1 MCHYDW
7 NRFWC
12 PRGDT
17 IQVTNEGYLTDP
29 ESSLGRFSNKQIVPL
44 TSLLARPC
52 LVLLG
57 EAGIG
62 KSTEL
67 RTLRAAPGAGVA
79 PCSLEIDLGAYGD
92 EISLRRDFFESAVFQ
107 DWKCGGDTLTVVL
120 DSLDEALLEMP
131 RIKSALERGLRGV
144 PIERLRLRIASRTAA
159 WPETLTGS
167 LEEIFG
173 EDQVGLYELTPL
185 RRNDIELA
193 ANVEQLDAEEF
204 LAQVECR
211 GAGPLA
217 ANPTTLRLLLSLFG
231 ERRELPTSLVDL
243 YERGLTILCAP
254 NEERQDRNRPAP
266 LSPPQILQM
275 ASRIAAMT
283 SLTRNATIFT
293 GLDSDAPPNDVAES
307 AIVGGEEEA
316 DSTRFAVTPSI
327 VRLALAETGLFT
339 SRGPHRLGF
348 AHKTYGEYLAA
359 RYLHRSRVPTA
370 QIRSLL
376 YVPDEDPPRLIPQ
389 LHEVAAWLASLDDE
403 FFDET
408 ARIEP
413 EVLLLSDVSARQAD
427 AKTRLVTRLFDRV
440 ERAELSWGQIRGLR
454 PHFHRLARD
463 GLAAQLKA
471 IIFDSQRRSE
481 TRRLAIE
488 IADATRQDELADEI
502 ADIAL
507 DPSLE
512 YVLRDTAAHAVV
524 NLEVASACQKLKPLA
539 LGQAG
544 DDPDDQLKGCGLIA
558 AWPESLTTEEL
569 VQCLTRPKRSN
580 LAGAYSLFLISGKIA
595 DTIDVAGL
603 PTALEWAV
611 SLQTHADPVDSLS
624 RLAGQLAYRALDDL
638 DDPAISPPLAKL
650 ILKRLNAGTRGVFIP
665 TGEQDSLG
673 KPGSEEKELP
683 IDNEQRRLLLGL
695 LVAHLDSPND
705 TTYVLFGDIQLVK
718 SDDIAWFFEQ
728 ADSAEDDESRKW
740 ARLTMSLFN
749 RANREHVELWL
760 RYKRTCPAIAEIMAW
775 PEQVVLGSTEAR
787 KMKAEYL
794 KQQRWN
800 KRLEKLRQA
809 QPRLDP
815 SAPERVRVALDRC
828 LSGEPELFWWLLDQ
842 LSLEGEQIHHLGIL
856 PDTVIDHPGWKA
868 ADGPLRRQIA
878 EAARR
883 YLRDGKLEPD
893 ELSQRDDRYV
903 ADRAPALAV
912 HLLLREDASFLA
924 CLDSSRW
931 QSIGPYLLHAP
942 VGNDQTR
949 RQSAELAYPHASD
962 AMRDAAIKIMERS
975 KRRHEAFG
983 VITALEDCLDSAL
996 ASRVLEFL
1004 KRERCGPEQFCA
1016 LLGWLLRHAA
1026 EGARDFAEALLK
1038 PPRFSAD
1045 QWPRLCCESAVAL
1058 IVWTDDA
1065 GWNVTWPLIE
1075 NQPDAGGRVLQ
1086 RIAHDF
1092 DRRSLDVAKKLTEE
1106 QLVRL
1111 MDWLL
1116 THYPPAEDPRHEGAY
1131 RVGPEDSICRWRGA
1145 LLHHLEGRGTVAA
1158 CTAVRNLRDMHAE
1171 CPWLYNV
1178 HLEAQRARRRESWV
1192 PPSPREFLELV
1203 RNASHRF
1210 IVSTAQLLDVIVE
1223 SLDRYGEELHG
1234 TTPSVAN
1241 LWNRLPDDKWRPK
1254 DENHL
1259 SDNIKRHLDR
1269 DLRER
1274 GVVVKREV
1282 EIRRRTGKGGAS
1294 GQETDIYV
1302 NAVSRA
1308 GGSDTADVFTVVIE
1322 VKGCWHRAV
1331 RTAMKTQ
1338 LVDRYLHENQCQHGL
1353 YVVGWFL
1360 CNAWDES
1367 DYREKNTPW
1376 LSLDAARQELEAQAR
1391 VLCGELSP
1399 SGDVR
1404 VLLTDC
1410 TLR

>member
-1 MCHYDW
+1 MCLYDW

-17 IQVTNEGYLTDP
+17 IHVTDDGYLVDP
-29 ESSLGRFSNKQIVPL
+29 ESGLGQYSNKQVL
-44 TSLLARPC
+44 LLASMLAKPC

-67 RTLRAAPGAGVA
+67 RTLCVASEVGAAS
-79 PCSLEIDLGAYGD
+79 CLLKIDLGAYED
-92 EISLRRDFFESAVFQ
+92 ETSLRQDFFESAVFQ

-131 RIKSALERGLRGV
+131 RIKSVLERGLRGAPV
-144 PIERLRLRIASRTAA
+144 ERLHLRIASRTAA
-159 WPETLTGS
+159 WPETLTGF
-167 LEEIFG
+167 LEGIFG
-173 EDQVGLYELTPL
+173 KDRVGLYELTPL

-193 ANVEQLDAEEF
+193 ANVEQLDAGEF
-204 LAQVECR
+204 LAQVESR

-217 ANPTTLRLLLSLFG
+217 ASPTTLRLLLNLFR

-243 YERGLTILCAP
+243 YERGLKILCAP
-254 NEERQDRNRPAP
+254 SEERKDRNRPVP
-266 LSPPQILQM
+266 LNPLQILQV
-275 ASRIAAMT
+275 ASRVAAMT
-283 SLTRNATIFT
+283 LLTRNATIFT
-293 GLDSDAPPNDVAES
+293 GPDSDASPNGVAES
-307 AIVGGEEEA
+307 AIVGGEEESDIA
-316 DSTRFAVTPSI
+316 RFAVTPKI
-327 VRLALAETGLFT
+327 VRLALADTGLFT

-389 LHEVAAWLASLDDE
+389 LHEVAAWLASLDE
-403 FFDET
+403 AFFDET

-413 EVLLLSDVSARQAD
+413 EVLLLSDVSARLAD
-427 AKTRLVTRLFDRV
+427 AKMRLVTKLFDRV
-440 ERAELSWGQIRGLR
+440 ERAELSWGQIRDLR
-454 PHFHRLARD
+454 PHLHRLVHD
-463 GLAAQLKA
+463 GLAAQLRA
-471 IIFDSQRRSE
+471 VIFDSQQRPE
-481 TRRLAIE
+481 TRSLAIR
-488 IADATRQDELADEI
+488 IADAARQNELADEI

-512 YVLRDTAAHAVV
+512 YVLRDTAAHAIV

-539 LGQAG
+539 LGQVG
-544 DDPDDQLKGCGLIA
+544 DDPDDQLRGYGLIA
-558 AWPESLTTEEL
+558 TWPEFLTTEEL
-569 VQCLTRPKRSN
+569 LQCLTRPKRSN

-595 DTIDVAGL
+595 ETIDAADL
-603 PTALEWAV
+603 PKALEWAV
-611 SLQTHADPVDSLS
+611 NLPTHADPVDSLS
-624 RLAGQLAYRALDDL
+624 RLAGQLAYRALNHL
-638 DDPAISPPLAKL
+638 DDPTISPPLAKL
-650 ILKRLNAGTRGVFIP
+650 ILKRLSECTRSVFISP
-665 TGEQDSLG
+665 GEPDSLG

-683 IDNEQRRLLLGL
+683 IDDEQRRQLLAL
-695 LVAHLDSPND
+695 LVAHLDSPDD
-705 TTYVLFGDIQLVK
+705 TTHVLFGDIQLVK
-718 SDDIAWFFEQ
+718 SEDIAWFFEQ
-728 ADSAEDDESRKW
+728 ADSVEDDESRKW
-740 ARLTMSLFN
+740 ARLTVSLFN
-749 RANREHVELWL
+749 KPNREHVELWL

-775 PEQVVLGSTEAR
+775 PEQVVLGSPEAR

-800 KRLEKLRQA
+800 KRLEKLRQT

-815 SAPERVRVALDRC
+815 PAPERVRVALDRC
-828 LSGEPELFWWLLDQ
+828 LSGEPELFWWLLQQ
-842 LSLEGEQIHHLGIL
+842 LMFDPESGHCGPLVPETIY
-856 PDTVIDHPGWKA
+856 DHPGWKS
-868 ADGPLRRQIA
+868 ADQAIRTRIA

-883 YLRDGKLEPD
+883 YLRDAKLEPD

-924 CLDSSRW
+924 CLDSGRW
-931 QSIGPYLLHAP
+931 QLIGPYLLHAP
-942 VGNDQTR
+942 VGDNETR

-975 KRRHEAFG
+975 KRRHAAFD

-1004 KRERCGPEQFCA
+1004 KRERCGPEQFRA

-1026 EGARDFAEALLK
+1026 EGARDFAESLLE

-1045 QWPRLCCESAVAL
+1045 NWPRLCCETAVAL
-1058 IVWTDDA
+1058 IVWTDDG

-1075 NQPDAGGRVLQ
+1075 SHPDAGRRVLQ

-1106 QLVRL
+1106 QLVQL
-1111 MDWLL
+1111 MSWLL
-1116 THYPPAEDPRHEGAY
+1116 AHCPPADDPQHEGAHF
-1131 RVGPEDSICRWRGA
+1131 VGSEDSIRQWRDA
-1145 LLHHLEGRGTVAA
+1145 LLRHLEGRGTVAA
-1158 CTAVRNLRDMHAE
+1158 CTAVRNLHDLHPE
-1171 CPWLYNV
+1171 CPWLHNV
-1178 HLEAQRARRRESWV
+1178 YLEAQRARRRESWV

-1210 IVSTAQLLDVIVE
+1210 ISSTAQLLDVIVE
-1223 SLDRYGEELHG
+1223 SLGRYGEELHG

-1241 LWNRLPDDKWRPK
+1241 LWDRLPGDKWRPK
-1254 DENHL
+1254 HENHL

-1274 GVVVKREV
+1274 GVVANREV
-1282 EIRRRTGKGGAS
+1282 EIRRRTTKDGTA

-1308 GGSDTADVFTVVIE
+1308 GGSDPADVLTVIIE
-1322 VKGCWHRAV
+1322 VKGCWHREV

-1367 DYREKNTPW
+1367 DYRKKDTPW
-1376 LSLDAARQELEAQAR
+1376 LSLDDARQELETQAR
-1391 VLCGELSP
+1391 VLCGVLSP